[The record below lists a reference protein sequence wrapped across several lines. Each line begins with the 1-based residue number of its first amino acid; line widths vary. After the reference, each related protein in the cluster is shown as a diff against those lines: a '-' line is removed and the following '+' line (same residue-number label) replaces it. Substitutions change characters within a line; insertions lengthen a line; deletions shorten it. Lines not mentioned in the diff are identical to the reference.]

1 MEQTFQAL
9 GGILVKSTL
18 TIGLVIILH
27 FYLKVM
33 LFGPLEKVL
42 KDRDDLTE
50 GARKAAAASLAEAE
64 RKTAE
69 YEKKLAEARAEVYR
83 EQEETRRK
91 WLDQQAAQVV
101 EARTAAEAGVH
112 AAREQIAAEA
122 ASAKS
127 TLQATV
133 ATLADE
139 IATTVLGRRAA

>member
-1 MEQTFQAL
+1 
-9 GGILVKSTL
+9 
-18 TIGLVIILH
+18 
-27 FYLKVM
+27 
-33 LFGPLEKVL
+33 
-42 KDRDDLTE
+42 LTE

-69 YEKKLAEARAEVYR
+69 YEVKLAEARAEVYR

-91 WLDQQAAQVV
+91 WLDQQAAQVA

-122 ASAKS
+122 ASAKI
-127 TLQATV
+127 TLEATA

>member
-50 GARKAAAASLAEAE
+50 GARKAAASSLAEAE

-91 WLDQQAAQVV
+91 WLDQQAAQVA
-101 EARTAAEAGVH
+101 EDRTAAQ
-112 AAREQIAAEA
+112 AAHTPAQDR
-122 ASAKS
+122 SA
-127 TLQATV
+127 
-133 ATLADE
+133 
-139 IATTVLGRRAA
+139 